1 MICFEYISRDF
12 IRCFHTFR
20 LYTNYVLCFQGFGKV
35 YETKKYGLS
44 CANTSWLA
52 YGDVIEWLYIL
63 LCSTILSVLY
73 YYANY
78 NVYRHGCLY
87 YCVVLI
93 IGGEADQYQ

>member
-1 MICFEYISRDF
+1 M
-12 IRCFHTFR
+12 
-20 LYTNYVLCFQGFGKV
+20 
-35 YETKKYGLS
+35 
-44 CANTSWLA
+44 A